1 MVFDWVTTWGN
12 LPRWLGVASGGVT
25 QFDGDLA
32 KPSRFGDRLVE
43 HFDPGGPV
51 NALRYTVGALRPG
64 HLWVAA
70 GQVFD
75 PASATADDVV
85 MGIATFTV
93 ELLDEGCC
101 TFTRIFQLIRP
112 ASMDPDVALPV
123 TDPHESQLSVDR
135 ARDAMESEM
144 TRH

>member
-1 MVFDWVTTWGN
+1 
-12 LPRWLGVASGGVT
+12 L
-25 QFDGDLA
+25 
-32 KPSRFGDRLVE
+32 
-43 HFDPGGPV
+43 H
-51 NALRYTVGALRPG
+51 YTVVALRPG

-93 ELLDEGCC
+93 EPLDEGCC

-112 ASMDPDVALPV
+112 ASMDPDVACRSP
-123 TDPHESQLSVDR
+123 
-135 ARDAMESEM
+135 
-144 TRH
+144 TRTKAS